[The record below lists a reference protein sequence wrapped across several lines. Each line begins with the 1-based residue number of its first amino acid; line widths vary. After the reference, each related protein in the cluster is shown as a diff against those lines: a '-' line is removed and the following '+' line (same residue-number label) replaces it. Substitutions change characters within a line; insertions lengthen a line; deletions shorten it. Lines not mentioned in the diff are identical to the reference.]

1 MSRISGSPA
10 EAIGIGQWSTATANS
25 TPLAGTA
32 LNMKDWSKALF
43 VFRLGDM
50 AAETIDCVVET
61 CDSNGANNVT
71 LKAATQLAAHAS
83 NNDNKV
89 IVIGVDENELNA
101 SGKAYVRGKI
111 TTGGAT
117 GGTCTIAALGV
128 EPRYGIAGDV
138 DNSAVVEIK
147 N

>member
-1 MSRISGSPA
+1 MSGFSGSAA
-10 EAIGIGQWSTATANS
+10 ELAGVLQWSTGTANS

-32 LNMKDWSKALF
+32 AAVKNWGKLLV

-71 LKAATQLAAHAS
+71 LKAATQLAAHAT
-83 NNDNKV
+83 NNDSKV
-89 IVIGVDENELNA
+89 ITVGVETNEVVA
-101 SGKAYVRGKI
+101 SGKQHIRGKI

-117 GGTCTIAALGV
+117 GGTCSIAVLGL
-128 EPRYGIAGDV
+128 ECRNGPASANDSSDV
-138 DNSAVVEIK
+138 VQVVP
-147 N
+147 